1 MRLIF
6 DPPSPI
12 LNLAV
17 LGNNPHALG
26 KCIVIPTI
34 GQTVSHYKI
43 LEHIGGGGMGM
54 VFKAQ
59 DLRLGRTVAL
69 KFLPPELTR
78 DPEAKQ
84 RLIDEARASSSIQ
97 HKNICVVHDIDKTED
112 AVMFISMEWLEG
124 ATLKRKIEAGP
135 LPINDVTHIA
145 SQVAQG
151 LAKAHASGII
161 HRDIKPAN
169 IVITEDGTV
178 KILDFGLAKV
188 FSHGLLTKA
197 GSILGTVAYM
207 SPEQARGESVDAR
220 TDIWSLGV
228 VLYESITGQ
237 RPFGSEYDQA
247 AIYAI
252 VNEKHRPASGLR
264 GDIPAPFEHIINRCL
279 EKVPA
284 ARYPDAGAL
293 VEELRRMEH
302 EPTASRQPTTKSI
315 AVLPFADISQEKDNR
330 YFSDGL
336 TEEIIAKL
344 SRLRGLKIVSR
355 TSVMHYE
362 RAGKPMKQ
370 IAADLGVQFVLE
382 GSVRKHGSDLR
393 ITTQLV
399 DADQD
404 ASLWGETYHGTM
416 DQIFDIQENV
426 ATRIVKA
433 LRMRLTPDEK
443 RNLKRRATENME
455 AYQLYLKGRFFWNKR
470 SAVGL
475 RTAIRYFE
483 DAIEKDSRYALAWA
497 GIADSYNL
505 LSEFRNISR
514 KETYPKARAAVEK
527 ALELDDQLAEAHT
540 SLASLL
546 MLSEWD
552 WQNAE
557 KHFKLAL
564 SLKANYATAHHWY
577 AEWLSFQG
585 RMEEALEHAALA
597 VELDPLSP
605 AILKDKGM
613 LLYYARDYSGAI
625 EHARKALE
633 LDPQF
638 AFAHRLLSLAYQGK
652 GMFTEAIAENQR
664 WGELTGNTLEVSV
677 ALAQC
682 HAAAGNREAALAL
695 IEDLDATNLPTG
707 NLFRGVALV
716 YAALGD
722 LDPAFGWLEK
732 AYERRAES
740 LCSSRTDPKLDR
752 LRGDPRFT
760 AILRRMKLET

>member
-1 MRLIF
+1 MEESVVTLT
-6 DPPSPI
+6 P
-12 LNLAV
+12 
-17 LGNNPHALG
+17 
-26 KCIVIPTI
+26 

-43 LEHIGGGGMGM
+43 LEHVGGGGMGM

-59 DLRLGRTVAL
+59 DLKLGRTVAL

-78 DPEAKQ
+78 DPESKQ
-84 RLIDEARASSSIQ
+84 RLIFEARALSSIQ
-97 HKNICVVHDIDKTED
+97 HKNICVVYDIDETDD
-112 AVMFISMEWLEG
+112 AVVFISMEWLEG
-124 ATLKRKIEAGP
+124 ETLTRKIEAGP
-135 LPINDVTHIA
+135 LPINEIAHIA
-145 SQVAQG
+145 SQLAQG
-151 LAKAHASGII
+151 LAKAHAKGFI

-169 IVITEDGTV
+169 IIIVEDRTV

-188 FSHGLLTKA
+188 IGRGHLTKE
-197 GSILGTVAYM
+197 GTTLGTVAYM
-207 SPEQARGESVDAR
+207 SPEQTNGQTVDLR

-228 VLYESITGQ
+228 VLYEMITGQ
-237 RPFGSEYDQA
+237 RPFTADYDQA
-247 AIYAI
+247 VMYAI
-252 VNEKHRPASGLR
+252 LNAKHRPVSGLR
-264 GDIPAPFEHIINRCL
+264 ADIPAPFEQIINRCL

-293 VEELRRMEH
+293 VEELRRIEDGS
-302 EPTASRQPTTKSI
+302 TVSRKATTKSI
-315 AVLPFADISQEKDNR
+315 AVLPFADISPEKDNR

-336 TEEIIAKL
+336 TEEIVAKL
-344 SRLRGLKIVSR
+344 SRLRGVKVLSS

-370 IAADLGVQFVLE
+370 IAAELGVQFVLE

-404 ASLWGETYHGTM
+404 TSLWGETYNGTM

-433 LRMRLTPDEK
+433 LRVRLTPDEK
-443 RNLKRRATENME
+443 RNLKHRGTENTE

-470 SAVGL
+470 SGDGL

-483 DAIEKDSRYALAWA
+483 EAIEKDSRYALAWA

-505 LSEFRNISR
+505 LSDAGGISR
-514 KETYPKARAAVEK
+514 KETYPKARAAVER

-546 MLSEWD
+546 MLNEWD

-557 KHFKLAL
+557 KQFKSAI
-564 SLKANYATAHHWY
+564 SLKANYATTHHWY
-577 AEWLSFQG
+577 AEYLSFQG
-585 RMEEALEHAALA
+585 RMEEALEQISRA

-605 AILKDKGM
+605 AIIKDKGM

-625 EHARKALE
+625 EYARKALE
-633 LDPQF
+633 LDPHF
-638 AFAHRLLSLAYQGK
+638 ASVHRLLSLAYQGK
-652 GMFTEAIAENQR
+652 GMFTEAIAENHR
-664 WGELTGNTLEVSV
+664 WGELTGNELETAI

-682 HAAAGNREAALAL
+682 HSAAGNRDAALAI
-695 IEDLDATNLPTG
+695 IEKLDPTVFPGG
-707 NLFRGVALV
+707 NLFRGIALV
-716 YAALGD
+716 YAALGEID
-722 LDPAFGWLEK
+722 LAFVWLEK
-732 AYERRAES
+732 AYERRAEA
-740 LCSSRTDPKLDR
+740 LCNTKTDPKLDP
-752 LRGDPRFT
+752 LRRDPRF
-760 AILRRMKLET
+760 AGLLKRIGLGS